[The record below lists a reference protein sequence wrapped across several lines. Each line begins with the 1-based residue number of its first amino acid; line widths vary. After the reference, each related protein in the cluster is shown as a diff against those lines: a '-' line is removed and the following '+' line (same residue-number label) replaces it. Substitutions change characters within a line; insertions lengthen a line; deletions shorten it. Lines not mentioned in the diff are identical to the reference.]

1 MTRITQLSMA
11 HMSLAGLQASL
22 ASVQAVQSQAS
33 SGKRIQVPSDDPH
46 GTAISMQLRTASAAD
61 DTYSANIS
69 FANGRLGTLDSILTT
84 LNTRVQ
90 QVRSIVIN
98 AQGGEMDSNSLT
110 SLGAQIEQ
118 IKPELV
124 SLYNTQYLGRPVFGG
139 TSSTG
144 QVIDDTGAYVG
155 DDNPVMTRISAVS
168 TVRVDVPGSSIG
180 ADKISSLMDQL
191 SADVAAG
198 NPPQADLSQLDD
210 VLDGLTTALGNVGAV
225 ENRVTQQSD
234 LVSQNTIDLQSAI
247 ATNED
252 ADLASVLTQ
261 FSSQQVAYQTA
272 LGIAGKISQTS
283 LLDFL
288 Q

>member
-1 MTRITQLSMA
+1 
-11 HMSLAGLQASL
+11 MSLAGLQASL
-22 ASVQAVQSQAS
+22 AQVQAVQSQAS

-46 GTAISMQLRTASAAD
+46 GTAISMQLRTESAAD

-69 FANGRLGTLDSILTT
+69 FANGRLGTLDDTLQT

-110 SLGAQIEQ
+110 SLSAQIEQ

-139 TSSTG
+139 TSSSN
-144 QVIDDTGAYVG
+144 QAIDDTGAYVG

-191 SADVAAG
+191 SSDVAAG
-198 NPPQADLSQLDD
+198 NPPQSDLSQLDD
-210 VLDGLTTALGNVGAV
+210 VLNGLTTALGNVGAV